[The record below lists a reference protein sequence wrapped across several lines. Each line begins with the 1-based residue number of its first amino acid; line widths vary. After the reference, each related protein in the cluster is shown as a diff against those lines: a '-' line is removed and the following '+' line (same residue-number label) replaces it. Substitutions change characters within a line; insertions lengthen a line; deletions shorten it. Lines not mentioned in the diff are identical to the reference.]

1 MAKSLIRSCRR
12 LFIPCLA
19 WFLLGGSVA
28 GAIAETPGLAALN
41 GVVVD
46 RDGSLLPGVT
56 VVLENPAL
64 GVGPR
69 GAVTSA
75 KGEFRIVNVP
85 PGTGFSIRASLP
97 SYQTLVFHDVQL
109 VPGENVFPG
118 ITLRPAIVQEER
130 VKGTVDV
137 VKPESA
143 TTSTTI
149 SSEFLSGLPILGRD
163 YQDILTLVPGVTDV
177 DNTGNPNIHGA
188 RDTDVVTLVDG
199 VNTTDPFT
207 GLYGQE
213 LNVESIQE
221 IEVITAGA
229 TAEYSRAAGGF
240 VKILTKSGGNEFKG
254 TFKFFMQTSRLD
266 GDGAGTDPTDVRG
279 GLGERNG
286 FRDQR
291 FTDLYPFLSLSGAFI
306 QDRLWYFFAPEY
318 VQIEEPVNVGT
329 HAFIAGTHAIRAT
342 AKTTW
347 QMVPSNQL
355 VFEILYD
362 DTRED
367 NNGLD
372 SFTDLESGYEFHRGG
387 PTTTLRDTA
396 TLSPNLSLETAL
408 SRFDQSFSVTPTL
421 NPDTN
426 GNGLLFVDGIRA
438 LGGNQD
444 GFRNARERDPGEDY
458 DRDGRY
464 DIFEDVSG
472 DGVLDGCE
480 NNPETGERYCFPP
493 SGEYPGWYE
502 SKGFDLNDNRSL
514 RDCPRNP
521 DGSYDFD
528 DPLCELDRNRRI
540 HYGEDIDRDGQLT
553 GPYGCEGKE
562 REDVNCNGRIDFE
575 TDANE
580 NGIVDPAEDRGIP
593 CSNRSLCPDGTE
605 PGTGG
610 NGRFDSEDRNGND
623 ELDTLPGSG
632 YTPFPFWEDRNGDHV
647 AQRGEFHAPQFP
659 DRDYVLSDNT
669 NRISGPFYF
678 DYTDSRTRDTLKSDL
693 SAYVDDLLGSHD
705 LKIGAVFEQE
715 SFERTTHQ
723 RPYLTVSTG
732 FDPASGR
739 NGGTVGTLLPTQGD
753 VHNTAG
759 GDHLG
764 FYFQDTYKPLPNL
777 SVNLGLRFDRES
789 IHSEGF
795 EFFEPAAQRR
805 EFDILMGLNGF
816 EAAPRF
822 ADFNQDGVVN
832 LGFTGDP
839 LYSMVRYAQLES
851 QLAEIAP
858 RRFSRHNF
866 LTSIESALLSQ
877 LNIHDPNLL
886 RSGRPRQPQDVLIT
900 NNNLAPRLSLSWDP
914 RSDGKSKVFASW
926 GRYYGNLFL
935 ETVIGE
941 EGPDLIS
948 PYYQYDADGVDL
960 AGLPNNQI
968 GKRISAPPP
977 AATQVDRGMRTPFT
991 DELSAG
997 FYREIAPEVSLSL
1010 TYVRRA
1016 YRDLLQDIDVNHSV
1030 RKATATMCPG
1040 PDEHTLSGLCDNFG
1054 RTLGIRNNKGIEAIE
1069 ADSYPDLFI
1078 NNVNFNQIF
1087 RVGNYNSQAY
1097 HSYELQISRRLRR
1110 KWLMDASYVFS
1121 KATGQAETFLSENG
1135 DDPALTE
1142 LKSGYLSYDQRHVAR
1157 FNAVAFLPGDWQVG
1171 GSVNWSSGLPF
1182 SFVNRFQ
1189 SGDNVQFT
1197 QTRRLFGYRDPNT
1210 GKFIPELRNAH
1221 RNHATYDLN
1230 VRAQKNL
1237 VLGKVSAGAF
1247 FELHNLLNS
1256 DALRVSEID
1265 NRFRT
1270 LQSDETRRFGRRFQL
1285 GVQLDF

>member
-1 MAKSLIRSCRR
+1 MARSMIRSFRR
-12 LFIPCLA
+12 LAILSCALLF
-19 WFLLGGSVA
+19 LGGNAA
-28 GAIAETPGLAALN
+28 GAAEPGGAALG

-46 RDGSLLPGVT
+46 RNGDLLPGVT

-64 GVGPR
+64 GVEPR
-69 GAVTSA
+69 GAVTNS
-75 KGEFRIVNVP
+75 KGEFRFLNVP
-85 PGTGFSIRASLP
+85 PGAGFSIRASLP
-97 SYQTLVFHDVQL
+97 SYQTLVFREVQI
-109 VPGENVFPG
+109 VPGENRFPG
-118 ITLRPAIVQEER
+118 ITLRPGIVQEER

-213 LNVESIQE
+213 LNVESIEE

-240 VKILTKSGGNEFKG
+240 VKIMTKSGGNEFKG

-266 GDGAGTDPTDVRG
+266 GDGAGIDSADVRG

-286 FRDQR
+286 FRDQK

-306 QDRLWYFFAPEY
+306 KDRLWYFFAPEY
-318 VQIEEPVNVGT
+318 FQTEEPVN
-329 HAFIAGTHAIRAT
+329 AGTHAYIAGTYALRVT

-347 QMVPSNQL
+347 QVVPANQL

-372 SFTDLESGYEFHRGG
+372 SFTALESGYEFHRGG

-396 TLSPNLSLETAL
+396 TLSPNLSLETTV

-421 NPDTN
+421 DPDTN
-426 GNGLLFVDGIRA
+426 RNGLLFVDGIRA
-438 LGGNQD
+438 LGGNLD

-464 DIFEDVSG
+464 DIFEDVDG
-472 DGVLDGCE
+472 DGLLDGCE
-480 NNPETGERYCFPP
+480 NNPETGERFCFTPA
-493 SGEYPGWYE
+493 GEYPDWYE
-502 SKGFDLNDNRSL
+502 TKGVDLNGNGNL
-514 RDCPRNP
+514 RDCPRLP
-521 DGSYDFD
+521 DGSYDLN
-528 DPLCELDRNRRI
+528 DPLCELDPI
-540 HYGEDIDRDGQLT
+540 KVPHYGEDIDRDQQVT
-553 GPYGCEGKE
+553 GPNGCEG
-562 REDVNCNGRIDFE
+562 REHEDLNCNGQLDFE
-575 TDANE
+575 TDFNE
-580 NGIVDPAEDRGIP
+580 NGVVDPDEDVGIP
-593 CSNRSLCPDGTE
+593 CSNRSLCPDGTV
-605 PGTGG
+605 PGTRG
-610 NGRFDSEDRNGND
+610 NGRFDSEDRDGN
-623 ELDTLPGSG
+623 EQLDTLPGSG
-632 YTPFPFWEDRNGDHV
+632 YTPFPFWQDRNGDHEQ
-647 AQRGEFHAPQFP
+647 QRGEFRAPQAP

-678 DYTDSRTRDTLKSDL
+678 DFADTRTRDTLKSDL

-705 LKIGAVFEQE
+705 LKMGVIFEQE
-715 SFERTTHQ
+715 GFQRTTHQ
-723 RPYLTVSTG
+723 RPFLTVSEQGIDQATG
-732 FDPASGR
+732 R
-739 NGGTVGTLLPTQGD
+739 VGGTVGTLLPTQGD
-753 VHNTAG
+753 VGNSAG

-764 FYFQDTYKPLPNL
+764 FFVQDTYKPLPNL
-777 SVNLGLRFDRES
+777 SVNVGLRFDRES

-795 EFFEPAAQRR
+795 EFFDPAEQRR

-816 EAAPRF
+816 EGPPQAT
-822 ADFNQDGVVN
+822 DFNMDGILD

-839 LYSMVRYAQLES
+839 LYERDPGRFNQLRN
-851 QLAEIAP
+851 QLATIAP
-858 RRFSRHNF
+858 QRFTRHNF
-866 LTSIESALLSQ
+866 QSSIESALLSK
-877 LNIHDPNLL
+877 LGILDPDLL
-886 RSGRPRQPQDVLIT
+886 RSGRPRQSQDILIT
-900 NNNLAPRLSLSWDP
+900 NNNLAPRLSVAWDP

-935 ETVIGE
+935 QTVIRE
-941 EGPDLIS
+941 EGPDIIS
-948 PYYQYDADGVDL
+948 PYYQFDADGVDFF
-960 AGLPNNQI
+960 GLPNNQI
-968 GKRISAPPP
+968 GKRITAPPP
-977 AATQVDRGMRTPFT
+977 SAYQVDRGMRTPFT
-991 DELSAG
+991 DEVTAG

-1016 YRDLLQDIDVNHSV
+1016 FRDLLQDIDVNHTTRRNCYAEQS
-1030 RKATATMCPG
+1030 TYDG
-1040 PDEHTLSGLCDNFG
+1040 HCDNFG
-1054 RTLGIRNNKGIEAIE
+1054 RTLAIRNNNGVEAIE
-1069 ADSYPDLFI
+1069 ADDYPDLFI

-1087 RVGNYNSQAY
+1087 RVGNFNSQAY

-1110 KWLMDASYVFS
+1110 KWLMDTSYVFS

-1142 LKSGYLSYDQRHVAR
+1142 LKSGYLSYDQRHVAK
-1157 FNAVAFLPGDWQVG
+1157 FNAVAFLPADWRVG
-1171 GSVNWSSGLPF
+1171 GGITWSSGLPF
-1182 SFVNRFQ
+1182 SFINRFQ
-1189 SGDNVQFT
+1189 SGDNVNFT
-1197 QTRRLFGYRDPNT
+1197 QTRRLFGYKDPNT

-1221 RNHATYDLN
+1221 RNHSTYDIN
-1230 VRAQKNL
+1230 VRTQKNF
-1237 VLGKVSAGAF
+1237 VLGKATAGAF
-1247 FELHNLLNS
+1247 FEIYNLLNS

-1265 NRFRT
+1265 NRLRT

-1285 GVQLDF
+1285 GIQLDF